1 MRWIT
6 AYDDDHGAVDPG
18 AWESVEITP
27 VAPVTAT
34 GRPWAALAAGLLVL
48 GVVVGAGL
56 WPVASARPAAGTG
69 SEQCPAATN
78 ATSAA
83 GGVGPSSVPA
93 SKPDVPLATS
103 VIETRPPIVLLMPGP
118 GEVILGPWIALAGRV
133 NGTRRGPAVA
143 SASWVHVVIVLSDA
157 MVGEADL
164 RVVGQGFAGSIPIV
178 EQARGNVAEIR
189 ISDGR
194 NPDHTLVDQKVVLG
208 PGR

>member
-6 AYDDDHGAVDPG
+6 ADDDDQGAADAD

-34 GRPWAALAAGLLVL
+34 RRPRAALAGGVLVL

-56 WPVASARPAAGTG
+56 WPVGSAGPAADTGTAQCPATDATPAAGG
-69 SEQCPAATN
+69 A
-78 ATSAA
+78 
-83 GGVGPSSVPA
+83 GPSIDISPTGEA
-93 SKPDVPLATS
+93 HS
-103 VIETRPPIVLLMPGP
+103 VIEPKPPIVVLMPAP
-118 GEVILGPWIALAGRV
+118 GEVILGPWVALAGRV
-133 NGTRRGPAVA
+133 NGTRAGPAVA
-143 SASWVHVVIVLSDA
+143 NASWVHVVIALGDA
-157 MVGEADL
+157 MVGEADI

-178 EQARGNVAEIR
+178 EQVRGKVAEIR

-194 NPDHTLVDQKVVLG
+194 RLDQVLVEQTVVLG

>member
-6 AYDDDHGAVDPG
+6 ASDDDHGTADPD

-34 GRPWAALAAGLLVL
+34 RRPRAALAAGLLVL

-56 WPVASARPAAGTG
+56 WPVGSAGPATETGTQPCVATGAGPAAGG
-69 SEQCPAATN
+69 ADPSMD
-78 ATSAA
+78 SALKA
-83 GGVGPSSVPA
+83 
-93 SKPDVPLATS
+93 DVPVASS
-103 VIETRPPIVLLMPGP
+103 VIETKAPIVLLMPAP
-118 GEVILGPWIALAGRV
+118 GEVILGQWVALAGRV
-133 NGTRRGPAVA
+133 NGTRPGPAVA
-143 SASWVHVVIVLSDA
+143 NASWVHVVIVLGDA

-178 EQARGNVAEIR
+178 EQARGRVAEIR
-189 ISDGR
+189 ISDAR
-194 NPDHTLVDQKVVLG
+194 NPDHMLLGRKVVLG